1 MTGTARS
8 FSDMTL
14 REFIDVIAGCD
25 PTPGGGSASAVAGA
39 LGAALAAMV
48 AGLTPDS
55 CLSPELAERMH
66 HVGARGRELAYLLL
80 EAADADTAAYNAVTT
95 AYRMPKSTDEEKT
108 ARRAA
113 IQAAMRG
120 AVDAPRHTCVLAREG
135 LELAAFAAE
144 NGNPNAAS
152 DAGVGAM
159 LLDAAMGGAGLNI
172 RINLSSI
179 KDQEFAA
186 EMRAFADEAE
196 QARTAVCC
204 AALSS
209 ACAKI
214 EGQ

>member
-1 MTGTARS
+1 MTGVARS

-14 REFIDVIAGCD
+14 REFIDVVASSE
-25 PTPGGGSASAVAGA
+25 PAPGGGSASAVAGA
-39 LGAALAAMV
+39 IGAALVAMV

-55 CLSPELAERMH
+55 SLTPDTAEKMH
-66 HVGARGRELAYLLL
+66 HVRSRGRELAAALL
-80 EAADADTAAYNAVTT
+80 EAADADTAAFNAVMA
-95 AYRMPKSTDEEKT
+95 AYRMPKSTDEEKA

-120 AVDAPRHTCVLAREG
+120 AVDAPRSTCVLAREG

-144 NGNPNAAS
+144 HGNPNAAS

-172 RINLSSI
+172 RINLGSI
-179 KDQEFAA
+179 KDPE
-186 EMRAFADEAE
+186 FADEMRTFANEVE
-196 QARTAVCC
+196 QSRTAVCS
-204 AALSS
+204 AAMAA